1 MRHAACEPGVR
12 EWTHHNCGRWDAEMR
27 MRCWAATGTASR
39 TRSPTPATPSSPAN
53 ILRTDMH
60 AHSPLAQD
68 SDLARAQ
75 QDTTWNRQQISNQLR
90 CLLREYVRR
99 EVACL

>member
-1 MRHAACEPGVR
+1 MRTRRPGVDAPQLR
-12 EWTHHNCGRWDAEMR
+12 PVGRRDANALLGSDR
-27 MRCWAATGTASR
+27 YSVPHKKSDSGDALV
-39 TRSPTPATPSSPAN
+39 PAN

>member
-1 MRHAACEPGVR
+1 MRTRRPGVDAPHLR
-12 EWTHHNCGRWDAEMR
+12 PVGRRDANALLGSDR
-27 MRCWAATGTASR
+27 YSVPRKKSDSGDALVL
-39 TRSPTPATPSSPAN
+39 AN

-68 SDLARAQ
+68 SDH
-75 QDTTWNRQQISNQLR
+75 QDTTWNRQQISDQLR